1 MCGHYLLS
9 TRLHSQYDY
18 NILCV
23 NLSPLAEE
31 GGEEESCQYCDG
43 VDWLTVVLYPA
54 LYTALYT
61 ALYRAPVTC

>member
-43 VDWLTVVLYPA
+43 VDCGVVQCTV
-54 LYTALYT
+54 YTALYT
-61 ALYRAPVTC
+61 PCLYRAPVTC